1 MAIDSTLVAP
11 APGALEP
18 WWKEP
23 TKDQWA
29 AFAAA
34 WFGWVLDAF
43 DFTVYLLVLPNIL
56 GDFPGVTLT
65 AGAFAIALTQLTR
78 LAGGMVAG
86 WAADRWGRK
95 LPLLISVVWFAVCDG
110 LIAFAPTW
118 TAILVLRTIFG
129 FGMGAEWTA
138 GATLAMESWPKRSR
152 AIASGVL
159 QGSWAVGYLFA
170 ALAAAL
176 VVPKFGWRGLFITAA
191 IPAVLIFPLMLLVKE
206 PPRAK
211 LPEGQTALDNSF
223 LAIFRTPGV
232 TKKIVW
238 GSAAM
243 AAGLAAYYALTAVYP
258 KLLASFSFDDTKRAW
273 HIAVFNI
280 GMMVGAV
287 ICGFIAMRRSVALAI
302 IVPTVAMA
310 ICTPLYVGWN
320 MELLMLGAFLG
331 GVFGAGY
338 SGTTPLLLT
347 SLFPDHLRAKSV
359 GLVYHLGALPAAFV
373 PMFVAWLVERHGLS
387 LSMSMGLVIAFSV
400 LALATLV
407 LFGPDEVRAKP
418 ASGEAVAH

>member
-1 MAIDSTLVAP
+1 MATESLAAP
-11 APGALEP
+11 AQHTTASMP

-29 AFAAA
+29 AFGAA

-56 GDFPGVTLT
+56 GDFPGVNLT
-65 AGAFAIALTQLTR
+65 SGALAIALTQLTR

-110 LIAFAPTW
+110 LISIAPTW
-118 TAILVLRTIFG
+118 TMILVLRTIFG

-138 GATLAMESWPKRSR
+138 GATLAMESWPARSR

-170 ALAAAL
+170 ALASA
-176 VVPKFGWRGLFITAA
+176 VIVPRFGWRGLFVTAA
-191 IPAVLIFPLMLLVKE
+191 IPAILIFPLMLMVKE
-206 PPRAK
+206 PKHEKPA
-211 LPEGQTALDNSF
+211 GAAQLDSSF
-223 LAIFRTPGV
+223 LALIRTGNVFRR
-232 TKKIVW
+232 ILW

-243 AAGLAAYYALTAVYP
+243 AAGLSAYYALTAVYP
-258 KLLASFSFDDTKRAW
+258 KLLASFGFDDATRAW
-273 HIAVFNI
+273 HIAVFNV

-287 ICGFIAMRRSVALAI
+287 LCGYIAMRRSVALAI
-302 IVPTVAMA
+302 IIPTVAMA
-310 ICTPLYVGWN
+310 ICTPLYVGWQ
-320 MELLMLGAFLG
+320 MPLLMLGAFLG

-359 GLVYHLGALPAAFV
+359 GVVYHVGAVPAAFV
-373 PMFVAWLVERHGLS
+373 PMLVAWMTESRGLS
-387 LSMSMGLVIAFSV
+387 LATSMGIVIAFSV
-400 LALATLV
+400 LLLAALV
-407 LFGPDEVRAKP
+407 FFGPEEVHRRP
-418 ASGEAVAH
+418 ADDAVAH